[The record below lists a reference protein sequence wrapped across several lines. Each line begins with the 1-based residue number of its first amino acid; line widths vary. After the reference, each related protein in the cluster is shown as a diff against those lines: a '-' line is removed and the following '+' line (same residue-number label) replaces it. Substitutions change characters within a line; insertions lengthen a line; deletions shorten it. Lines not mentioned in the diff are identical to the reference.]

1 MLDLLEIRDWF
12 AGGNGTTFGTGPLQT
27 PNHDSQFQIPQH
39 KARPVLVDEQ
49 DTTRLRLH
57 CRRLENGT
65 SAVLSWM
72 DRAPIN
78 QEKVE
83 STVYLMSFRFIIS
96 QMSNSSRQTV
106 AKALIT
112 AHLVGCR
119 SQNSPPSI
127 KTKISYLPHYVPT
140 ATTTKPDF
148 PRIAETPS
156 KAASSPQPRRRRRDA
171 SHVNPST
178 GSWTH
183 WFLVPLENYDNW

>member
-1 MLDLLEIRDWF
+1 MLPGVWIYVSFEIGLL
-12 AGGNGTTFGTGPLQT
+12 AGTGPRLAHVHQT
-27 PNHDSQFQIPQH
+27 TILNFTI
-39 KARPVLVDEQ
+39 LVDEQ
-49 DTTRLRLH
+49 DTTRLTLH

-83 STVYLMSFRFIIS
+83 SERMITVYLLSFRFRAFIIS
-96 QMSNSSRQTV
+96 HMSNSSRQTV